1 MSWQIAAV
9 GEVRGGRVNPSSTEV
24 LSRARELG
32 LRARLLAVA
41 ERGEEVLSLPKGSV
55 LFKVEASPISG
66 LIPLARAIS
75 ERISPSGEIVA
86 LPSTPFG
93 KALAGTLSGVLGLP
107 LVSDCTG
114 LEVEGERAFLVK
126 PSLGDR
132 FCSRVELDGTTVAT
146 FRPRS
151 FMALELEEADP
162 EEVVEVEGGEVEVL
176 GRREKEGVDVKEAEV
191 VLVAGRGCRGEG
203 ELKLLEELARLL
215 GGVVGASRPL
225 VDEGIFGR
233 ERQVGFSGNV
243 IKPKL
248 YVSFGVSGSPQHQ
261 AGMRESGKVV
271 AVNSDPTAPIFEIC
285 DLGLVADCREVLPK
299 LLEKLKGR

>member
-1 MSWQIAAV
+1 VSWQIAAI
-9 GEVRGGRVNPSSTEV
+9 GEVRGGRVHPSSTEV

-32 LRARLLAVA
+32 LEARLFAVA
-41 ERGEEVLSLPKGSV
+41 ERGEEVLALPKGSV
-55 LFKVEASPISG
+55 LLKTAANPISS
-66 LIPLARAIS
+66 LIPLARVIS
-75 ERISPSGEIVA
+75 ARTSPSGEILA

-93 KALAGTLSGVLGLP
+93 KALAGTLSAVLGLP
-107 LVSDCTG
+107 LVADCTG
-114 LEVEGERAFLVK
+114 LEVDGERALLLK

-132 FCSRVELDGTTVAT
+132 FSSRVELEGTTVAT

-151 FMALELEEADP
+151 FKPMELEEVEP
-162 EEVVEVEGGEVEVL
+162 EEVVEVEGALVEVL
-176 GRREKEGVDVKEAEV
+176 GRREKEGVDVKEADV

-203 ELKLLEELARLL
+203 ELRLLEEAARLL

-243 IKPKL
+243 IKPRL

-271 AVNSDPTAPIFEIC
+271 AINSDPTAPIFEIC
-285 DLGLVADCREVLPK
+285 DLGLVADCREVLPR